1 MFKEVLKGIIA
12 IVVALFPL
20 TLFSQEVL
28 FSAKVVESET
38 DTPIYGAVITVN
50 DSILASTDD
59 NGVFKIAIIPH
70 SKSKICITHIAYE
83 PICFE
88 NTTEIP
94 SKIVLKP
101 HITQLEEV
109 VVYRKKDFDIK
120 DFVKRIRK
128 VYKNTMES
136 GFSVPFKAREL
147 SFGEKGMNYYTEL
160 DGRGIFASLLNTK
173 IFDMPTFIV
182 CQARFI
188 EVVYPDPFSLSK
200 YNFYIANHPLKK
212 SSYYNFWL
220 EATENIN
227 GKAYWVLCYKL
238 KKKIVNETRYFIHS
252 EGKMWI
258 DCDSY
263 KLSKERFS
271 IAFEEKSL
279 VEGDIFYTP
288 IDGYLI
294 TNKISFTLKNYQ
306 SKRDFAHIL
315 LDFYIPQNRQLYK
328 NLVTPELLAC
338 SRKKIVYDKD
348 YWQKY
353 PIEEGSWHYKEI
365 LLAAGSS
372 TLTQAFEAPKNTTA
386 YKELDVYNKRCKG
399 AIKRASSSKEER
411 RELKKEIEEEEY

>member
-1 MFKEVLKGIIA
+1 
-12 IVVALFPL
+12 
-20 TLFSQEVL
+20 
-28 FSAKVVESET
+28 
-38 DTPIYGAVITVN
+38 
-50 DSILASTDD
+50 
-59 NGVFKIAIIPH
+59 
-70 SKSKICITHIAYE
+70 
-83 PICFE
+83 
-88 NTTEIP
+88 
-94 SKIVLKP
+94 
-101 HITQLEEV
+101 
-109 VVYRKKDFDIK
+109 
-120 DFVKRIRK
+120 
-128 VYKNTMES
+128 
-136 GFSVPFKAREL
+136 
-147 SFGEKGMNYYTEL
+147 MNYTEL

-188 EVVYPDPFSLSK
+188 EVVYPDPFPLSE
-200 YNFYIANHPLKK
+200 YNLYIANHPLKK

-271 IAFEEKSL
+271 IAYEERYL

-294 TNKISFTLKNYQ
+294 TNKISFTLKIYQ

-365 LLAAGSS
+365 LLSAGSS

-386 YKELDVYNKRCKG
+386 YKELDVYNKKCKG